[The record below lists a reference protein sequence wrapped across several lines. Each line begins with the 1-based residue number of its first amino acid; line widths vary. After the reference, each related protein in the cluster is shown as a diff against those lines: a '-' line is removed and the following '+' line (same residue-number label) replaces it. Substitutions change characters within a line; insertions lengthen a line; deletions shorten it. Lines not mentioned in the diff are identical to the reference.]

1 MKKVHIISLI
11 AIITI
16 TCLQGFN
23 IFLQYK
29 NYAFEEMDKINETLY
44 SSIDEELNL
53 RNRKAIQPD
62 KLGEQHFIYKECTP
76 NERNITNGDKE
87 IDLRV
92 FDAKEL
98 KRKGLIRSSTD
109 ILNLTMQDHNLEK
122 GNDINLSTLDT
133 VFTKNLKT
141 KYKHIIYLLD
151 NKKKHI
157 KFAGCKEEDISN
169 WHISNDVAVNL
180 AKPRFIRV
188 AILITPSQ
196 FIIQSFWALVLS
208 VLFVIIAA
216 ICIGYQLREIK
227 KRDELLKSRA
237 LTVNSIIHDLKSPIN
252 SIIALMGVIK
262 LKIMD
267 EPTKRLTGQIINK
280 SKLLVNDIETILSTA
295 SDRRRIIL
303 NPEKVDVVELANQAK
318 SDIDIIYKD
327 KEHTITINNND
338 VKGDSIIN
346 ADKMYLL
353 NVIRNLMENAV
364 KYADKGVI
372 VNISIKKDSNGL
384 EVCIA
389 DNGWGISKKDQ
400 KLIFKQFYRVPHEH
414 GPRGHGI
421 GLALVKYVVESHGGH
436 ILVKSEVGKGS
447 KFIFNIPSI

>member
-1 MKKVHIISLI
+1 MPAFLLEHTTHYYIKAKKQALIICSFLFLVTFARKSIHMKKVHIISLI

-295 SDRRRIIL
+295 SDRSL
-303 NPEKVDVVELANQAK
+303 K
-318 SDIDIIYKD
+318 SA
-327 KEHTITINNND
+327 T
-338 VKGDSIIN
+338 
-346 ADKMYLL
+346 
-353 NVIRNLMENAV
+353 
-364 KYADKGVI
+364 
-372 VNISIKKDSNGL
+372 
-384 EVCIA
+384 
-389 DNGWGISKKDQ
+389 
-400 KLIFKQFYRVPHEH
+400 YRV
-414 GPRGHGI
+414 
-421 GLALVKYVVESHGGH
+421 
-436 ILVKSEVGKGS
+436 
-447 KFIFNIPSI
+447 